1 MGGDSFR
8 FPGWGSTHSC
18 GNSSGS
24 PFYSQSFL
32 EHEWRN
38 NNVSAPNLC
47 RCGQN
52 GLFGAAQSSWPF
64 PPFGVPYTPDLS
76 LSLSPIAGFWMFVPF
91 SSTCI
96 PAFASAS
103 TPAFG
108 ATGFA
113 PFARTTSPM
122 FGSRGDGSYGG
133 SFGASNTPAFGSS
146 SSTVGTSSNQAF
158 GASSTTG
165 FGSFSSTQ
173 PLSSSPTSAFAQS
186 SSRFSSSPFG
196 ASSPFGSQCFPFVGQ
211 STTIGNTRQSAFGG
225 QQHNGSSV
233 ASYTATL
240 AVDDSRKVESI
251 SAMSVYKDKSHE
263 ELRVEDYKLG
273 KGVQFPAG
281 GSTIDISTSQPN
293 RLHPAPSLLQPSSSP
308 FSTST
313 SSNISAPETPSFTS
327 QGIVFTP
334 PSPSVFRQTSS
345 LSPLSSSTSSGF
357 SCLAPAQTS
366 NSAPPAM
373 QICIG
378 RSATPFGQKNT
389 PFRSSSE
396 ASSTS
401 NPIAFG
407 QATPLFVSSQPLQS
421 SGSVFNIVSQNQQ
434 GNPGGSTGILGQNGF
449 ESFSSTPAFGQLS
462 YMSGCCQLCASCGA
476 QSTTGNIA
484 LGKPVSEGR
493 HQGSGVPT
501 TVTNT
506 AYGEPD
512 EKIHSIS
519 SMPIYGDRSHEEMR
533 WQNYQLGDKG
543 GPALGGVTHFH
554 LLTKK
559 PAPTFAQTSL
569 SLSNTSTVSN
579 ISAPQNPSITAAGF
593 GASSTPNLFASSS
606 STASLFGPI
615 PSPSF
620 SSSSAA
626 PASTFAFPSPAPAT
640 TSTCNHGLF
649 GCMPSVAQTGL
660 FFFVFLFMV
669 IGAQSKQAN
678 ED

>member
-18 GNSSGS
+18 GNS
-24 PFYSQSFL
+24 FL
-32 EHEWRN
+32 EHEWRK

-146 SSTVGTSSNQAF
+146 SSTVVTSSNQAF
-158 GASSTTG
+158 
-165 FGSFSSTQ
+165 
-173 PLSSSPTSAFAQS
+173 
-186 SSRFSSSPFG
+186 
-196 ASSPFGSQCFPFVGQ
+196 
-211 STTIGNTRQSAFGG
+211 
-225 QQHNGSSV
+225 
-233 ASYTATL
+233 
-240 AVDDSRKVESI
+240 
-251 SAMSVYKDKSHE
+251 
-263 ELRVEDYKLG
+263 
-273 KGVQFPAG
+273 
-281 GSTIDISTSQPN
+281 
-293 RLHPAPSLLQPSSSP
+293 
-308 FSTST
+308 
-313 SSNISAPETPSFTS
+313 
-327 QGIVFTP
+327 
-334 PSPSVFRQTSS
+334 
-345 LSPLSSSTSSGF
+345 
-357 SCLAPAQTS
+357 
-366 NSAPPAM
+366 AM

-462 YMSGCCQLCASCGA
+462 YMYGCCQLCASCGA

-484 LGKPVSEGR
+484 LGKPVSEGW

-559 PAPTFAQTSL
+559 PAPIFAQTSL

-620 SSSSAA
+620 SSSSAT

-640 TSTCNHGLF
+640 TLTCNHGLF
-649 GCMPSVAQTGL
+649 GCMPSVAQTGTTNA
-660 FFFVFLFMV
+660 VQTNFL
-669 IGAQSKQAN
+669 
-678 ED
+678 